1 MMGMEIDSFL
11 EYLQDVKRYS
21 PHTLA
26 AYAKDL
32 NQFVEFCEKIELIGE
47 WKEVTPKMV
56 RRFEAGLMTGGLEFG
71 EGEHARRPKAMTA
84 RAVCRKLSSIRSL
97 FGYLMREGI
106 VEDDPVE
113 LVLPPKI
120 GKKLPVFVPTDEM
133 DELLKKKFNPND
145 FSMLRDF
152 MILEVAYCTGMRR
165 AELVGLKVEDADM
178 SGKVFRITG
187 KGNKQRLVPM
197 LEEMQGDM
205 ELYLKKR
212 EAIVN
217 RRGRHSSF
225 FITDA
230 GAPANE
236 QYIYRHVKKC
246 LDHVH
251 ALSKRSTHV
260 LRHSFATALLNNE
273 ANIEAIRKLLGH
285 SSLAATQVYTHN
297 SFENLKRVYNHAH
310 PRA

>member
-11 EYLQDVKRYS
+11 EYLQDIKRYS
-21 PHTLA
+21 PHTLE

-32 NQFVEFCEKIELIGE
+32 NQFAEFCEKIELIHE

-56 RRFEAGLMTGGLEFG
+56 RRFEAGLMAGELTFG
-71 EGEHARRPKAMTA
+71 EGEHASRPKAMGAGT
-84 RAVCRKLSSIRSL
+84 VCRKLSAIRSL
-97 FGYLMREGI
+97 FGFLIREGV
-106 VEDDPVE
+106 VENDPAE
-113 LVLPPKI
+113 LILPPKT
-120 GKKLPVFVPTDEM
+120 GKRLPVFVPTDEM
-133 DELLKKKFNPND
+133 DELLKQEFRPDD
-145 FSMLRDF
+145 FGMLRDF

-165 AELVGLKVEDADM
+165 AELVGLKVEDVDL
-178 SGKVFRITG
+178 SGGVFRITG

-197 LEEMQGDM
+197 LKEIRKDV
-205 ELYLKKR
+205 ELYLRKR
-212 EAIVN
+212 EEAM
-217 RRGRHSSF
+217 RGKGRHVF
-225 FITDA
+225 FFVTDA

-236 QYIYRHVKKC
+236 AYIYRHVKKC
-246 LDHVH
+246 LEHVGV
-251 ALSKRSTHV
+251 LSKRSTHV